1 MSNRLLI
8 EARIPLRWRDLD
20 AFNHVNNATF
30 LTYLEEAR
38 LQWFSSIRGQWFDE
52 HHAPVVAANHLNY
65 RMQLTWPGEIVVA
78 LHCEKLGNSSLTI
91 AHRVAD
97 AAQAEKVY
105 CDGTIVLVWIHPA
118 SGKPVSLP
126 AAVRTAC
133 Q

>member
-38 LQWFSSIRGQWFDE
+38 LQWFARVEGHWFAQDF
-52 HHAPVVAANHLNY
+52 APVVAANHLNY
-65 RMQLTWPGEIVVA
+65 RAQLAWPGEIMVT
-78 LHCEKLGNSSLTI
+78 LHCEKLGNSSVTL
-91 AHRVAD
+91 AHRVTD
-97 AAQAEKVY
+97 AALPDKVY
-105 CDGTIVLVWIHPA
+105 CDGTIVLVWINPT
-118 SGKPVSLP
+118 SGRSVPLP
-126 AAVRTAC
+126 ESIRRAC